1 MNRKFPVW
9 LKYATLS
16 AVFIVER
23 EVEIRVTPRGKVRQG
38 ILKVIRLYQG
48 INNKKPE
55 CYPCSTKYS
64 TMKSFNFILDFN
76 PNLVNMIN

>member
-1 MNRKFPVW
+1 MNPKFPVW
-9 LKYATLS
+9 LKYVTLS

-23 EVEIRVTPRGKVRQG
+23 EVEIRISPRGKVRQG

-48 INNKKPE
+48 ITSKKPE
-55 CYPCSTKYS
+55 CYPCSTKSS

-76 PNLVNMIN
+76 PNFVIVIN